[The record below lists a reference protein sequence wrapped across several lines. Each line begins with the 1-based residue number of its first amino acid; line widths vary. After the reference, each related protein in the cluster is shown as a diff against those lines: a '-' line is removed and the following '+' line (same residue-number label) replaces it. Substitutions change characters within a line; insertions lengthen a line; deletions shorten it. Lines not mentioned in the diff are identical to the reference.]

1 MCQHFDQLG
10 LFTVVLLIATAWNAA
25 SIGSFAFL
33 LFDIRNRG
41 IVVTLLISGS
51 FGLALICLWALVVIG
66 ACK

>member
-10 LFTVVLLIATAWNAA
+10 LFTVVLLVATAWNAA

-41 IVVTLLISGS
+41 IVVMQR
-51 FGLALICLWALVVIG
+51 
-66 ACK
+66 K